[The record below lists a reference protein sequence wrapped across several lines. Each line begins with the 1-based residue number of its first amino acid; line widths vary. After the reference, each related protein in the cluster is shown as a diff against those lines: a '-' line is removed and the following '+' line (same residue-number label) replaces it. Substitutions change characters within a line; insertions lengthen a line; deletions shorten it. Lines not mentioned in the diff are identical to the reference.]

1 MRRHALL
8 VGLLLALPCVAL
20 ADYKE
25 TYRKGIEAVDLKQ
38 WSDVASRMREAIA
51 ENPKEG
57 EKVKLYGLRF
67 EVYLPYFYLGLA
79 LVNGGD
85 CDGAVKALSVSEEQ
99 GAIRNT
105 PKLPELMSA
114 RKACEARLAKAATPP
129 PPTLAPPHTLPATPR
144 PTPEPVSTPRAT
156 PAERSPEPTQAPVTP
171 PAAKPSSVPA
181 DLLAAARAYFAGRY
195 AESAATLARSPGP
208 EGRAGAQWLLLR
220 SASRYALYRIAGEQ
234 DAALRHDAA
243 QDAAAARRADPSVA
257 PTDRDFSPAFQAF
270 FREAH

>member
-1 MRRHALL
+1 M
-8 VGLLLALPCVAL
+8 AL

-79 LVNGGD
+79 LVNSGD
-85 CDGAVKALSVSEEQ
+85 CDGAVKALSASEDQ

-105 PKLPELMSA
+105 PRLPELMSA
-114 RKACEARLAKAATPP
+114 RKGCEAKLAKAATPP
-129 PPTLAPPHTLPATPR
+129 PPTLAPAPPHTLPATPR
-144 PTPEPVSTPRAT
+144 PTPEPVPTPHVT
-156 PAERSPEPTQAPVTP
+156 PAERSPEPAPAPVTAP
-171 PAAKPSSVPA
+171 TAKPSSVPA
-181 DLLAAARAYFAGRY
+181 ELLAAARAYFAGRY